1 MLWLFDKGRD
11 DAMCQKSTE
20 SRRAAGVC
28 GLFGGFGI
36 IQGETKNLPGK

>member
-11 DAMCQKSTE
+11 DGMCQKSTE

-28 GLFGGFGI
+28 GLFGAI
-36 IQGETKNLPGK
+36 ITEELEAGQL